1 MSVDGSDA
9 NDSIY
14 EYYLLDDVKKS
25 KIRSS
30 NNSRRLIF
38 FIQAKA
44 TAKTRLKA
52 ISQSVGGVQARPK
65 S

>member
-30 NNSRRLIF
+30 NRSSNSRRPIF
-38 FIQAKA
+38 VIQTKA
-44 TAKTRLKA
+44 TARTQLKV
-52 ISQSVGGVQARPK
+52 IGL
-65 S
+65 

>member
-1 MSVDGSDA
+1 MSVEGSDA

-30 NNSRRLIF
+30 NRSFNSRSSIF
-38 FIQAKA
+38 VIQTKA
-44 TAKTRLKA
+44 MAKT
-52 ISQSVGGVQARPK
+52 QSKVIDL
-65 S
+65 